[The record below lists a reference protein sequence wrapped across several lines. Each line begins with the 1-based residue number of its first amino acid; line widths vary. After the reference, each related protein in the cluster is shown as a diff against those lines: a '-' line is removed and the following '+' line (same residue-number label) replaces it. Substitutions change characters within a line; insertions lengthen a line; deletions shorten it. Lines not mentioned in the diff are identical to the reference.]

1 MTKTVRGLVERIFE
15 SFEGEDSS
23 GDITVYSVTGEDTT
37 GCAWTEESYYG
48 RVGSHFTTGEA
59 VLHIHEVSDTLGLA
73 RRHGFPNSSTPAK

>member
-15 SFEGEDSS
+15 NFEGEDSS
-23 GDITVYSVTGEDTT
+23 EISQCTQLPGRIVRGV
-37 GCAWTEESYYG
+37 WTEESYYG